1 MDRSCVDVVDAGRC
15 MWMLFPSRGMVFWPA
30 GSVRAGAVDRFT
42 GTEDE
47 ALVDRLADHAALG
60 GPEQTYFRARLA
72 RVRGDLATARR
83 LVGEALEKLPGHA
96 GFLAFARETET
107 PLPPRAAAV
116 LATRRLPES

>member
-1 MDRSCVDVVDAGRC
+1 VLFLVAASWSALDAHALTERRS
-15 MWMLFPSRGMVFWPA
+15 
-30 GSVRAGAVDRFT
+30 
-42 GTEDE
+42 
-47 ALVDRLADHAALG
+47 DHLG
-60 GPEQTYFRARLA
+60 LTR
-72 RVRGDLATARR
+72 LATARR